1 MHRWIARLD
10 AACAWINPGLVVAAL
25 VLALLD
31 VAVAEQ
37 HWTPAH
43 APVSVPAHKAV
54 IVAATRDQCAPA
66 VPPELRDMA
75 GRD

>member
-1 MHRWIARLD
+1 MHRWITRLD
-10 AACAWINPGLVVAAL
+10 AACAWVNPALVIAAL
-25 VLALLD
+25 ALAVLD

-43 APVSVPAHKAV
+43 SPVSAPMQNAV
-54 IVAATRDQCAPA
+54 IVAATRDQCATPA
-66 VPPELRDMA
+66 PPELRDMA

>member
-25 VLALLD
+25 ALALLD
-31 VAVAEQ
+31 VAVAAQ
-37 HWTPAH
+37 HWPPAYAAVS
-43 APVSVPAHKAV
+43 APAQKAV
-54 IVAATRDQCAPA
+54 IVAAKHDQCAPA